1 VIRKSIVI
9 AGAGG
14 VARELRWLIEEINQE
29 AQWLDPLGFVVSD
42 LESLRDTDSRDL
54 VRGDFDWLDQ
64 HRAEID
70 CVAVGIGSPAARQ
83 RVATAIRE
91 LLPDADFPALVHP
104 SARFDRSS
112 STIGEGV
119 AIGAGTLGTVNL
131 ELGPFALVG
140 VGVTLGH
147 EARIGAWSALNPRST
162 VSGGVRLGERV
173 LIGSQA
179 LVLQYLSVGDDAVV
193 GAGAVVTKN
202 VPPATTV
209 AGVPA
214 RPLAG

>member
-14 VARELRWLIEEINQE
+14 VARELRWLIEEINRE
-29 AQWLDPLGFVVSD
+29 RHWLEPLGFVVSD
-42 LESLRDTDSRDL
+42 LGNLRDTDSRDL
-54 VRGDFDWLDQ
+54 IRGDFEWLDQ

-70 CVAVGIGSPAARQ
+70 CAAVGIGSPAARQ

-91 LLPDADFPALVHP
+91 LLPDVEFPALVHP
-104 SARFDRSS
+104 TARFERPSS
-112 STIGEGV
+112 AIGEGV
-119 AIGAGTLGTVNL
+119 TIGAGTLGTVNL

-193 GAGAVVTKN
+193 GAGAVVTKD